1 MEEDALTT
9 SSDTSRSE
17 TKLDVVIVGA
27 GFAGLYM
34 LYRLRGLGFS
44 TRVYEGESDIGG
56 TWYMNRYPGARC
68 DVESMQYSYSFSN
81 DLQQEWNWSEKFA
94 TQPEILSYINHVADR
109 FDLRKDIRLETRIA
123 SARFDAMT
131 NEWLL
136 VTEDGETI
144 RARFCIMATGC
155 LSAARLPD
163 IPGLGSFG
171 GDLYHTGDW
180 PKDEPDLSG
189 KSVGVIGT
197 GSSGIQ
203 AIPEIAKRCGHLFVF
218 QRTPTFSVPARN
230 AALSADE
237 INHWKSS
244 YPELRAKAREVSQT
258 GSLFKVPKK
267 SAMDVSEA
275 EREEL
280 YQESWRVGGPNFAYT
295 FNDLILDEQSNAT
308 AADFV
313 RARIRET
320 VKDPIVAE
328 SLVPG
333 GFPIFAKRIC
343 VDTDYY
349 ETFNRPNVTLVDLR
363 KAPIVEVTPSGLR
376 ITERDYDLD
385 VIVLATGFDAITG
398 ALSRIDIEGPDGAML
413 RDKWADSPSAYL
425 GIMTYGFPNL
435 FAITGPGSPSVL
447 SNVIVSIEQHVDW
460 ISTCLDTLRRQGA
473 TRIEPTAAAES
484 EWMLGVKE
492 AADATLYPRA
502 ASWYMGAN
510 VPGKPRVFMPYVGGV
525 NKYRRV
531 IEAIAA
537 NGYTGFDLSQG

>member
-1 MEEDALTT
+1 MTT
-9 SSDTSRSE
+9 SRDTSRSE
-17 TKLDVVIVGA
+17 TKLDVIIVGA

-34 LYRLRGLGFS
+34 LHRLRGLGFS
-44 TRVYEGESDIGG
+44 TRVYEAEADIGG

-109 FDLRKDIRLETRIA
+109 FDLRKDVQLETRIA
-123 SARFDAMT
+123 SARFDAT
-131 NEWLL
+131 ANEWQL
-136 VTEDGETI
+136 VTEDGDTI
-144 RARFCIMATGC
+144 RAKFCIMATGC

-163 IPGLGSFG
+163 IPGLGSFA

-180 PKDEPDLSG
+180 PKNEPDLSG

-230 AALSADE
+230 AALSAEE

-244 YPELRAKAREVSQT
+244 YAELRAKAREVSQT

-267 SAMDVSEA
+267 SAMDVSAA
-275 EREEL
+275 EREDL

-295 FNDLILDEQSNAT
+295 FNDLILDERSNAT

-320 VKDPIVAE
+320 VNDPVVAA
-328 SLVPG
+328 SLLPSG
-333 GFPIFAKRIC
+333 YPIFAKRIC

-363 KAPIVEVTPSGLR
+363 KSPISELTPAGLQT
-376 ITERDYDLD
+376 TEHHYDLD
-385 VIVLATGFDAITG
+385 VVVLATGFDAITG
-398 ALSRIDIEGPDGAML
+398 ALSRIDVEGPDGTML
-413 RDKWADSPSAYL
+413 KDKWAASPSAYL
-425 GIMTYGFPNL
+425 GLMTSGFPNM
-435 FAITGPGSPSVL
+435 FTITGPGSPSVL

-460 ISTCLDTLRRQGA
+460 ISTCLETLREQGV
-473 TRIEPTAAAES
+473 TRIEPTEQAEDD
-484 EWMLGVKE
+484 WMSGVKE

-531 IEAIAA
+531 IEAVAA
-537 NGYTGFDLSQG
+537 NGYPGFDLNRE